1 MGSLIAWVTVLV
13 CASAGAFILY
23 RILRSSP
30 NRLIC
35 NVLVAVVFVLF
46 TVPAPIPNH
55 TEQLAPAFVVCVFEA
70 FFQIEG
76 TPAASLRILLLALA
90 VTAAVAGLAH
100 YLVAARS
107 NRSGAS

>member
-1 MGSLIAWVTVLV
+1 VGSLIAWTTVLV
-13 CASAGAFILY
+13 SATAGAYVLY
-23 RILRSSP
+23 RILRSNP

-35 NVLVAVVFVLF
+35 NILVAVIFVLF
-46 TVPAPIPNH
+46 TVPAPVPNH
-55 TEQLAPAFVVCVFEA
+55 TDQLAPAFVVCIFEA

-76 TPAASLRILLLALA
+76 TPAVSLRILLLALA

-100 YLVAARS
+100 YLLTGRS